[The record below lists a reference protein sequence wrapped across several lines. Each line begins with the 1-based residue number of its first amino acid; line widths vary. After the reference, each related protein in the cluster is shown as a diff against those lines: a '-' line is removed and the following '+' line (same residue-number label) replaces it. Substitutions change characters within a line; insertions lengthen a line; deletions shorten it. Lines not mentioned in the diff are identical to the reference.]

1 MASWSFWIDRGG
13 TFTDT
18 VALSPSGQL
27 LSSKFLSV
35 NPKKYDDAA
44 VHSIRNFLSIPN
56 DEKIPISQ
64 IESIKMGTTVATNAL
79 LERRGARTAL
89 VVTRGFE
96 DQLRLG
102 YQNRPDIFARQII
115 LPDQLYEKVVTAD
128 ERILANGKI
137 TKSLDMN
144 ALKEDLKGCLNEGMT
159 SCAIILMHGYRFV
172 EHEKMAANLANELGF
187 EQVSVS
193 HEVNPQIRFVERG
206 DTTVLDAYL
215 TPILRKYIDQLEE
228 NFVGDLGHRLMF
240 MQSNGGLASPKF
252 FRGKD
257 AVLSGP
263 AGGVVGA
270 VEVSMRAGEVKIIG
284 FDMGGTSTDVCHF
297 SGQYERI
304 FKGQIAGVRLATPMM
319 NIHTVAAGGGS
330 ILSYSSG
337 RLQVGPESAG
347 AEPGPA
353 CYGNGGPLTVTDAN
367 VITGRLRPE
376 FFPPIF
382 GKLGDQSL
390 SKNES
395 SAAIEPIAKKL
406 NKSPEAIAEDWLSVA
421 VQNMVSA
428 IKRVSV
434 QRGYNV
440 STYCLTVF
448 GGAGGQFACSIA
460 DKLGINRCLLHSKAS
475 LLSAYGIG
483 LARIRRVKKKTI
495 EKLLTDQSVGFLE
508 SQIAILMQKLSSEL
522 CDQGVKMT
530 EIESESTIFLK
541 LKSSDTTFP
550 TNFESAQIMRHD
562 FEQSFEKQ
570 FGFSIEDE
578 SIMIDSVSVEVCQ
591 KKFEIEDIPQKPIKR
606 TKRKMKAFSTERAFI
621 DGKWHSCKFIR
632 KEDLRSNDHVSGPA
646 IIIEAFTS
654 ILVKPGWD
662 ANHIDDGSIFLRKR
676 EIIRTQHSKIT
687 KSKPDPMLLEVFNNV
702 FMSIAEQMGVVLENT
717 AQSVTIK
724 ERLDFSCAVFDS
736 SGNLIA
742 NAPHMPV
749 HVGSMEASIK
759 AVIKRN
765 ETIQEQ
771 DIFAL
776 NAPYDGGTHL
786 PDITVVKP
794 VFNQSDGKLIFFV
807 ASRGHHTDV
816 GGSTPGS
823 MPPDSRHIDDEGVYI
838 ENFKLVDR
846 GHFKRDEVM
855 NIFLGAKYPAR
866 SIEVNIADLRA
877 QVAACEK
884 GEKELNLLIDEYGSG
899 LVRAYT
905 HFVSE
910 NASDMVKSILYS
922 IRPSSYVYKMDDDID
937 GNQRQICVSVG
948 LQNNPLKAIIDFSGT
963 TSQTKTNFNA
973 PEPVTRAAVLYA
985 IRILVGGEIPM
996 NAGLMS
1002 HVEIKLPEGTML
1014 SPEYPAAVI
1023 AGNVETSQAV
1033 TSALLLAFGIQA
1045 ASQSTMNNIT
1055 WGNQEYQYYETICGG
1070 TGAGLH
1076 ANGKA
1081 YAGTSGVH
1089 SHMTNSRLTDPEVL
1103 ELRFPV
1109 ILEEFSLRK
1118 GSGGSGRVRG
1128 GNGVVRKT
1136 RFLEPMTFSI
1146 ISGHRMVSPP
1156 GLEGGLSGSLGET
1169 ILIRKN
1175 GEKIVLKAC
1184 DKISLFK
1191 GDLIIVKTP
1200 GGGGYGNLS

>member
-1 MASWSFWIDRGG
+1 
-13 TFTDT
+13 
-18 VALSPSGQL
+18 
-27 LSSKFLSV
+27 
-35 NPKKYDDAA
+35 
-44 VHSIRNFLSIPN
+44 
-56 DEKIPISQ
+56 
-64 IESIKMGTTVATNAL
+64 
-79 LERRGARTAL
+79 
-89 VVTRGFE
+89 
-96 DQLRLG
+96 
-102 YQNRPDIFARQII
+102 
-115 LPDQLYEKVVTAD
+115 
-128 ERILANGKI
+128 
-137 TKSLDMN
+137 
-144 ALKEDLKGCLNEGMT
+144 
-159 SCAIILMHGYRFV
+159 
-172 EHEKMAANLANELGF
+172 
-187 EQVSVS
+187 
-193 HEVNPQIRFVERG
+193 
-206 DTTVLDAYL
+206 
-215 TPILRKYIDQLEE
+215 
-228 NFVGDLGHRLMF
+228 
-240 MQSNGGLASPKF
+240 
-252 FRGKD
+252 
-257 AVLSGP
+257 
-263 AGGVVGA
+263 
-270 VEVSMRAGEVKIIG
+270 
-284 FDMGGTSTDVCHF
+284 MGGTSTDVCHF

-304 FKGQIAGVRLATPMM
+304 FKGQIAGIRLATPMM

-330 ILSYSSG
+330 ILTYSSG

-376 FFPPIF
+376 FFLAIF
-382 GKLGDQSL
+382 GKSGDQNL
-390 SKNES
+390 NIKES
-395 SAAIEPIAKKL
+395 RVAIESIVKKL

-421 VQNMVSA
+421 IQNMVSA
-428 IKRVSV
+428 IKKISV

-460 DKLGINRCLLHSKAS
+460 DKLGIDRCLLHSKAS

-495 EKLLTDQSVGFLE
+495 EKLLTDESVGLLE
-508 SQIAILMQKLSSEL
+508 SQISILTQKLSSEL
-522 CDQGVKMT
+522 LDQGVKMV
-530 EIESESTIFLK
+530 EIEAECTIFLK

-550 TNFESAQIMRHD
+550 TNFQSSQIMRQD
-562 FEQSFEKQ
+562 FERSFKKQ

-578 SIMIDSVSVEVCQ
+578 SIIIDSISVEVCQ
-591 KKFEIEDIPQKPIKR
+591 KEFEIEDVPQKT
-606 TKRKMKAFSTERAFI
+606 TKKTKSKMKAFSTERTFI
-621 DGKWHSCKFIR
+621 DGKWHTCKFVR
-632 KEDLRSNDHVSGPA
+632 KEDLRSNDCVSGPA

-654 ILVKPGWD
+654 ILVKPGWE
-662 ANHIDDGSIFLRKR
+662 AEHIDDGSIFLRKR
-676 EIIRTQHSKIT
+676 ENIRTQRNEFT

-702 FMSIAEQMGVVLENT
+702 FMSIAEQMGVILENT

-736 SGNLIA
+736 FGNLIA

-759 AVIKRN
+759 TVIKRN
-765 ETIQEQ
+765 QTIQEQ

-794 VFNQSDGKLIFFV
+794 VLNQSDGKLIFFV

-838 ENFKLVDR
+838 ENFKLVDE
-846 GHFKRDEVM
+846 GHFKEKEVM

-866 SIEVNIADLRA
+866 SIDVNIADLRA

-884 GEKELNLLIDEYGSG
+884 GEKELNLLIDEYGSE

-905 HFVSE
+905 HFVNE
-910 NASDMVKSILYS
+910 NASDLVKSILYS

-948 LQNNPLKAIIDFSGT
+948 LQNSPLKAIINFSGT
-963 TSQTKTNFNA
+963 TSQTRTNFNA

-1002 HVEIKLPEGTML
+1002 HVEIKLPKGTML

-1033 TSALLLAFGIQA
+1033 TSALLLAFGVQA

-1055 WGNQEYQYYETICGG
+1055 WGNQKYQYYETICGG

-1076 ANGKA
+1076 ANGKV

-1118 GSGGSGRVRG
+1118 GSGGSGFARG

-1146 ISGHRMVSPP
+1146 ISGHRMVPPP
-1156 GLEGGLSGSLGET
+1156 GLQGGLGGSLGET

-1175 GEKIVLKAC
+1175 GGEDCFK
-1184 DKISLFK
+1184 SL
-1191 GDLIIVKTP
+1191 
-1200 GGGGYGNLS
+1200 